1 MQIYYN
7 LKGILLKLDKTN
19 FMKNLQLILLGL
31 FLLTSCEITEK
42 VYVDHQGNV
51 SYSSNMDLTELMNMV
66 PKDELKEID
75 YPVDSIFT
83 VDGVAESNTEF
94 SKGFEN
100 DEERELLK
108 EFLFHVKLDDNESFM
123 KVILEK
129 KNLNEFNSFMSNLT
143 GKIDQINAKRMK
155 QNETL
160 PDSAQIDLVDIPI
173 FSMPKLSY
181 NKKSFKRTGPIKS
194 ITESSKNEQME
205 GMEGLKNMVKFKLE
219 YHFDRPI
226 KSVSDKS
233 ARLSP
238 DAKTVYIEK
247 PMSEAADNPEA
258 FDFEVKFK

>member
-1 MQIYYN
+1 
-7 LKGILLKLDKTN
+7 
-19 FMKNLQLILLGL
+19 MKNLYLILLGL
-31 FLLTSCEITEK
+31 FLFTSCEITEK

-51 SYSSNMDLTELMNMV
+51 SYSSNMDLTELINMV

-75 YPVDSIFT
+75 YPVDSIFP
-83 VDGVAESNTEF
+83 VNGLAESNTEF

-100 DEERELLK
+100 EEERELMK

-123 KVILEK
+123 KIILEK

-143 GKIDQINAKRMK
+143 AKIDQINAKRMK
-155 QNETL
+155 QNESL
-160 PDSAQIDLVDIPI
+160 PDSAQLDQVNIPI
-173 FSMPKLSY
+173 YSIPKLSY
-181 NKKSFKRTGPIKS
+181 NKKSFTRTGPIKDLDNTS
-194 ITESSKNEQME
+194 NSEQME

-219 YHFDRPI
+219 YHFDQPI

-247 PMSEAADNPEA
+247 PMAEATENPKA

>member
-1 MQIYYN
+1 M
-7 LKGILLKLDKTN
+7 LKFVKTPIMKQLSIL
-19 FMKNLQLILLGL
+19 LLGL

-42 VYVDHQGNV
+42 VYIDQQGNV
-51 SYSSNMDLTELMNMV
+51 SYSSNMDLTQMMQMV
-66 PKDELKEID
+66 PKDELKEND
-75 YPVDSIFT
+75 YPIDSIFT
-83 VDGVAESNTEF
+83 VDGIAKSNTDF
-94 SKGFEN
+94 SKGFEG
-100 DEERELLK
+100 DEEREIMK
-108 EFLFHVKLDDNESFM
+108 NFKIHVKLDDDVSFM
-123 KVILEK
+123 NMILDK
-129 KNLNEFNSFMSNLT
+129 KNLNEFNSFMSNLSSNIET
-143 GKIDQINAKRMK
+143 INAKRMK
-155 QNETL
+155 QNEAL

-194 ITESSKNEQME
+194 ITETSKSEQME
-205 GMEGLKNMVKFKLE
+205 GMEGFVNMIKFKLE

-247 PMSEAADNPEA
+247 PMSEAADNPKA